1 MTELTEL
8 EVEGM
13 TCTNCARSVEKYLEK
28 EGGEDINVN
37 FATKE
42 VRFRNAA
49 GKTLDEIS
57 KGIAGLGYQVIGEKQ
72 KAAPPAKYSKLE
84 KLLFVSALFTFPLL
98 LHMFL
103 PMVPFLHDPVF
114 QLVLSLPVMVIG
126 VRYFGKSAWGSVKAG
141 SANMDVLI
149 FIGSSAAFLYS
160 LAGTI
165 LFFGTHQVHQYLF
178 YETGATIIT
187 LVLMGN
193 WIEEKSV
200 QKTTKSLRQLVAMSK
215 QKAKLLKTNLNREE
229 VIEEVD
235 PEHLLLGD
243 RVQANSGDQ
252 IVADGVV
259 ASGDAEVDESLI
271 TGESVPVFKEAG
283 SVLVSGSIVRSGS
296 IQYTVK
302 KAGRNSTLSRI
313 IELVKDAQSKKPGIQ
328 KLGDQV
334 SAVFVPVVVGISIL
348 TFVLSYLVFD
358 VSVQAS
364 IMSSVAVL
372 VISCPCAMGLAT
384 PTAVMVGVGK
394 GAKAGVL
401 IKGGDTVEK
410 LAKVKTVVFDKTGT
424 LTTGEFRVKNF
435 ETYTFDETVA
445 KNIVLHMEKKSSHPI
460 AQAIVKGNPDWF
472 MMPFDYTSFE
482 EVKGKGLIAVDQGG
496 NEFRLGSKD
505 WFGPPSLHGEG
516 AKDVDPEAASAGE
529 GAAFGME
536 RGSGPPSLHGDGA
549 KDVDLGAATAGEGA
563 EGPEPRTQNPEP
575 ETPARGGFNEDGL
588 NPNNLPDK
596 DILLSYCGRIVAG
609 FDIEDRVKEGSRETI
624 AKLHAMGIKTV
635 MLSGDNEKK
644 CRYVAERT
652 GITTYFAGQ
661 LPEQKLDHIRR
672 LSAEHVTAMVGD
684 GINDAPALS
693 LADVGISLG
702 TATDIAKES
711 AEVILLSGQIAKV
724 EEAISLGRKTYL
736 TIKQNL
742 FWALAY
748 NVVAIPIAAFGMLS
762 PIWAAFSMAFSD
774 VVVIGNSL
782 RSGLKK

>member
-13 TCTNCARSVEKYLEK
+13 TCTNCARSVEKFLEK

-42 VRFRNAA
+42 VRFRNVA

-57 KGIAGLGYQVIGEKQ
+57 KGIAELGYQVIGEKQ

-84 KLLFVSALFTFPLL
+84 KLLFLSALFTFPLL

-103 PMVPFLHDPVF
+103 PMVPFLHDPIF

-126 VRYFGKSAWGSVKAG
+126 VRYFGKSAWGSIKGG

-160 LAGTI
+160 LAGT
-165 LFFGTHQVHQYLF
+165 LLYFGTHQVHQYLF

-200 QKTTKSLRQLVAMSK
+200 QKTTRSLRQLVAMSK
-215 QKAKLLKTNLNREE
+215 QKAKLLKTNLNHEV

-313 IELVKDAQSKKPGIQ
+313 IELVKDAQLKKPAIQ

-364 IMSSVAVL
+364 IMSAVAVL

-401 IKGGDTVEK
+401 IKGGSTIEK
-410 LAKVKTVVFDKTGT
+410 LAKVRTVVFDKTGT

-496 NEFRLGSKD
+496 NEFRLGSRD
-505 WFGPPSLHGEG
+505 WMMPEENSVVNGQQSMVNGQQSTVDGQQSTNSLN
-516 AKDVDPEAASAGE
+516 
-529 GAAFGME
+529 
-536 RGSGPPSLHGDGA
+536 R
-549 KDVDLGAATAGEGA
+549 
-563 EGPEPRTQNPEP
+563 EP
-575 ETPARGGFNEDGL
+575 ETHNPKPETHNPA
-588 NPNNLPDK
+588 PPDK

-609 FDIEDRVKEGSRETI
+609 FDIEDRVKEGTKETI

-635 MLSGDNEKK
+635 MISGDNEKK

-672 LSAEHVTAMVGD
+672 LSAEQVTAMVGD